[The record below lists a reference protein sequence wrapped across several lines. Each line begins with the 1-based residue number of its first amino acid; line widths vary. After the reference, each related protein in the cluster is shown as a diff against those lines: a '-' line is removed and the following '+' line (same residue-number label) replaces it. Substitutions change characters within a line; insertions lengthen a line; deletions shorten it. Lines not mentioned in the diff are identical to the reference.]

1 MEGNVVRCFNL
12 IWLTSQCVLCA
23 YLDAFHELKFIDWAR
38 IVSVSSQALSGW
50 TSLSFEFFI
59 YLSVFLPVFH
69 SSRTCMYMYLRFG
82 GLWCMS
88 SAAHHLSAALR
99 DVSDNHQ
106 IGALSKKIT
115 QLRGPASRLGIRR
128 VMICLK
134 YCSSEHWTI
143 PPMVRV
149 NSFWSRSCQFSNR
162 GDLCLILARCN
173 QENNRWLCLTGEPR
187 TCQRNRWKFIN
198 NTPDSMPSWGEFFQK
213 KACNPLFHPS
223 QTCIQ
228 MQRGVFCNQGCE
240 RPQRK
245 ILLLRCTSFVV
256 QDVLWIPCEIS
267 HFCTTSIIKLIYK
280 K

>member
-1 MEGNVVRCFNL
+1 MCIFRCFSWAQVY
-12 IWLTSQCVLCA
+12 WLGSDC
-23 YLDAFHELKFIDWAR
+23 
-38 IVSVSSQALSGW
+38 
-50 TSLSFEFFI
+50 LSFLPGSQRVNFSFLWIFYLFI
-59 YLSVFLPVFH
+59 CISASVPQLKDMHVHVPQIWRFVMHVLSRSPPLC
-69 SSRTCMYMYLRFG
+69 SQ
-82 GLWCMS
+82 
-88 SAAHHLSAALR
+88 R

-149 NSFWSRSCQFSNR
+149 NSFWSSRCQFGNH

-228 MQRGVFCNQGCE
+228 MQRGVFCNQGRE

-245 ILLLRCTSFVV
+245 IVLLRCTSFVV